1 MNSIGKNIRQ
11 YRIEKKMRQEDL
23 AEKTDLSPNYVGM
36 IERGEKIPS
45 LETLIAIL
53 NVLEVSAD
61 MVLCDVLTKGYS
73 VKSSI
78 FGDKISKLSKED
90 QEMVYDIVDTIISHK
105 L

>member
-1 MNSIGKNIRQ
+1 MNSIGKYIRQ

-45 LETLIAIL
+45 LETLI
-53 NVLEVSAD
+53 
-61 MVLCDVLTKGYS
+61 CDVLTKGYS

>member
-1 MNSIGKNIRQ
+1 MNSIGKYIRQ
-11 YRIEKKMRQEDL
+11 YRIEKKMRQE
-23 AEKTDLSPNYVGM
+23 DLSPNYVGM

-45 LETLIAIL
+45 LETLITIL

>member
-1 MNSIGKNIRQ
+1 MNSIGKYIRQ

-23 AEKTDLSPNYVGM
+23 AERTDLSPNYVGM

-53 NVLEVSAD
+53 NVLEVS
-61 MVLCDVLTKGYS
+61 LCDVLTKGYS